1 MARPTKQQRRTRRR
15 NKKNR
20 QEKAKMRR
28 LQKILEIAHT
38 CPALD
43 DFIASLDTKEIT
55 RLIGIFCCPPEQ
67 YLCTERILREHGH
80 PGYLCLK
87 AEIQGDRTPCG
98 DTKVRAWT
106 SAVKRECET
115 DDKFKIVI
123 GVVRQP
129 PTGDSD
135 SDTIDRWS
143 EVISAVHELGHAEDM
158 EKGINFRVGQ
168 AFDIANAE
176 YYAHQFACRLLQE
189 RNMVMGL
196 VTYLSIAVC
205 PMVRCESQSTSDAAK
220 RFMESEEYRNY
231 LRMIPK
237 GLRRQFAMPDAPSTE
252 ENHKDH

>member
-1 MARPTKQQRRTRRR
+1 MQMSEGYPD
-15 NKKNR
+15 
-20 QEKAKMRR
+20 
-28 LQKILEIAHT
+28 
-38 CPALD
+38 LD
-43 DFIASLDTKEIT
+43 DFIASLHTKEIT
-55 RLIGIFCCPPEQ
+55 RLIGIFCCSPEQ
-67 YLCTERILREHGH
+67 YLCTETLLREHGH
-80 PGYLCLK
+80 PGYRCLK

-129 PTGDSD
+129 PTGDSNSD
-135 SDTIDRWS
+135 SIDRWS
-143 EVISAVHELGHAEDM
+143 EVISVVHELGHAEDM

-176 YYAHQFACRLLQE
+176 YYAHQFAGRLLRE

-196 VTYLSIAVC
+196 VAYLSIVIC

-220 RFMESEEYRNY
+220 RFMESEEYRNC

-237 GLRRQFAMPDAPSTE
+237 RVRRQFQIRE
-252 ENHKDH
+252 VL